1 MDSSDIFG
9 ENNEDIESIVPE
21 ENEDEDDDDLEDEE
35 LERERDQQRQRE
47 KELENAEENDI
58 NDEDDD
64 GEEENDDE
72 DDDEDD
78 DDEDEDDEDG
88 TVTDTRTDS
97 KATDVEINTKTDD
110 STKEIPNSETF
121 KDNESNKNTSQN
133 VDQDG
138 DIKMDSVKNG
148 ENDENSTKP
157 AANGSKDLKNNTKEQ
172 KESDKQEI
180 IPTTTR
186 GKLLYK
192 ARHCN
197 IIDIVPFVAIPYAS
211 PVHSIELTKGPKILF
226 TGGEDG
232 FIRKFD
238 FVSSIEG
245 RAPLT
250 VAQRHQLV
258 DSIANGGMLLSYWEN
273 EQPMYKDDMFTEIIK
288 QEQRSKIS
296 KKGKANAS
304 SSAAV
309 AASEAVANIVTP
321 GALAKAN
328 TEITSFDP
336 KISPVY
342 SMAAQ
347 SESLWL
353 LSGLRSGGIT
363 LQSVRHSEGNIQ
375 HYFKNGK
382 GADQHSD
389 TVSCL
394 KLNSFEDKF
403 LSGSWDMKVLEWD
416 LNTGKVSNSFQGST
430 GQISSINYRPIGGTD
445 LYVANEERKKRLKE
459 EKKKKN
465 DDDDDED
472 EDLDSL
478 FGDDDDDED
487 EDEDDEDKDVDD
499 DDGLFGGSK
508 ANRINK
514 DSSKATNG
522 GNGNDDDSDLSESD
536 LSDSDLSEGG
546 SRKNQKRR
554 RLESRDKLTMN
565 GMLKMQ
571 EELLRQQKDVGG
583 SGQYDGLKTSDYV
596 FSTSSING
604 SINIWDSRSGGSSS
618 IKKNGKRSV
627 IDIPLAKNS
636 TPWCMSSCWSND
648 GDSIF
653 VGRRNAVVEEF
664 DIKMFDKGPKRT
676 LKFPLASG
684 PVSVVKPLF
693 NGHNILCGSVD
704 NIRLYDLRLH
714 REENDTEVNGN
725 NGSAGSAG
733 SNSATNSGGR
743 RKQHQVPFMIIPG
756 HNGGTLSDLYID
768 PTCRF
773 MVSASGSRGWNGRS
787 TDYVFVYEIQSAQI

>member
-273 EQPMYKDDMFTEIIK
+273 EQPM
-288 QEQRSKIS
+288 
-296 KKGKANAS
+296 
-304 SSAAV
+304 V
-309 AASEAVANIVTP
+309 
-321 GALAKAN
+321 
-328 TEITSFDP
+328 
-336 KISPVY
+336 
-342 SMAAQ
+342 
-347 SESLWL
+347 
-353 LSGLRSGGIT
+353 
-363 LQSVRHSEGNIQ
+363 
-375 HYFKNGK
+375 
-382 GADQHSD
+382 
-389 TVSCL
+389 
-394 KLNSFEDKF
+394 KL
-403 LSGSWDMKVLEWD
+403 M
-416 LNTGKVSNSFQGST
+416 
-430 GQISSINYRPIGGTD
+430 
-445 LYVANEERKKRLKE
+445 
-459 EKKKKN
+459 
-465 DDDDDED
+465 
-472 EDLDSL
+472 
-478 FGDDDDDED
+478 
-487 EDEDDEDKDVDD
+487 
-499 DDGLFGGSK
+499 
-508 ANRINK
+508 
-514 DSSKATNG
+514 
-522 GNGNDDDSDLSESD
+522 
-536 LSDSDLSEGG
+536 
-546 SRKNQKRR
+546 
-554 RLESRDKLTMN
+554 
-565 GMLKMQ
+565 
-571 EELLRQQKDVGG
+571 
-583 SGQYDGLKTSDYV
+583 
-596 FSTSSING
+596 
-604 SINIWDSRSGGSSS
+604 
-618 IKKNGKRSV
+618 
-627 IDIPLAKNS
+627 
-636 TPWCMSSCWSND
+636 
-648 GDSIF
+648 
-653 VGRRNAVVEEF
+653 
-664 DIKMFDKGPKRT
+664 
-676 LKFPLASG
+676 
-684 PVSVVKPLF
+684 
-693 NGHNILCGSVD
+693 
-704 NIRLYDLRLH
+704 
-714 REENDTEVNGN
+714 
-725 NGSAGSAG
+725 
-733 SNSATNSGGR
+733 
-743 RKQHQVPFMIIPG
+743 HQVLQLLQHLKQWLI
-756 HNGGTLSDLYID
+756 L
-768 PTCRF
+768 
-773 MVSASGSRGWNGRS
+773 
-787 TDYVFVYEIQSAQI
+787 